1 MIHTEYYM
9 IKMLLI
15 SLEKYHLRSSFSH
28 TIYREKGV
36 CIFVRA
42 DTSYNT
48 LGVSQ
53 FCEENTTELSI

>member
-1 MIHTEYYM
+1 M